1 MNDRYDSDHRH
12 FSMSSLDEHGR
23 PKITS
28 PIKCRKCGME
38 FLDIVNFNMH
48 KSIHKQYRIT

>member
-1 MNDRYDSDHRH
+1 MSDIYDSDHRH
-12 FSMSSLDEHGR
+12 FSMNELDEHGR
-23 PKITS
+23 PKLTA

-38 FLDIVNFNMH
+38 FLDMTSFNMH